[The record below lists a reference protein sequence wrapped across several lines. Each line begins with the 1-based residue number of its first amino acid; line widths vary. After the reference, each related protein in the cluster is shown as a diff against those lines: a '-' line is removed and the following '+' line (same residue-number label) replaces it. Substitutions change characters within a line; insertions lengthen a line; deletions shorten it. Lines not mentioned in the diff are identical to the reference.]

1 MKNTFV
7 AGAIMISSSAQAH
20 SLPSLPDGIAHNL
33 LHLAPFAVAFL
44 LVGLI
49 SKYYSSSK

>member
-7 AGAIMISSSAQAH
+7 AGAMIISSSAQAH

-33 LHLAPFAVAFL
+33 LHLAPFVVAFL
-44 LVGLI
+44 LVGLL
-49 SKYYSSSK
+49 SKMHSSRR